1 LLKISDPIAVSAVA
15 GTGASSAVVDYY
27 TRRIPNS
34 LTLGVAGFG
43 VGLAAFQIGTLTVTE
58 ALLASAQP
66 APTARLQQRRSA
78 EAGEESRVRMEGF
91 TAY

>member
-58 ALLASAQP
+58 ALLGFVVGLAIMLPGHLIGATGAGGWNSH
-66 APTARLQQRRSA
+66 
-78 EAGEESRVRMEGF
+78 EGEEQKG
-91 TAY
+91 